1 MTFEQLKYFIA
12 ITEHPTFLDAA
23 ESLHMSQSALSKQ
36 IMKLEKELGIL
47 LLDRSHRNAKLTE
60 AGTIFYQEAK
70 ALIRQYDQMLS
81 RMRSYK
87 DASRQEIHVGTLP
100 ILNQYQLTPLFK
112 KFTELN
118 PGIHITI
125 AEIEEQELLNGLN
138 TGLYDVIIAR
148 ANMVNSRQ
156 YTAYPL
162 REDELMAILP
172 DSHRLAGRT
181 SLKLSDIA
189 NEDFILMNP
198 YTSIYHLCIDNLKS
212 CGIKPNII
220 RTARVESILS
230 AVSIG
235 DGISL
240 LAKSN
245 LRVFH
250 HENIAAIPLNPPIRL
265 PVVIA
270 RKKADPADWAVKN
283 FIHYFLS

>member
-1 MTFEQLKYFIA
+1 MHGLK
-12 ITEHPTFLDAA
+12 
-23 ESLHMSQSALSKQ
+23 S
-36 IMKLEKELGIL
+36 
-47 LLDRSHRNAKLTE
+47 
-60 AGTIFYQEAK
+60 
-70 ALIRQYDQMLS
+70 
-81 RMRSYK
+81 
-87 DASRQEIHVGTLP
+87 
-100 ILNQYQLTPLFK
+100 
-112 KFTELN
+112 
-118 PGIHITI
+118 
-125 AEIEEQELLNGLN
+125 
-138 TGLYDVIIAR
+138 GLYDVIIAR

>member
-47 LLDRSHRNAKLTE
+47 LLDRSHRNAELTE

-70 ALIRQYDQMLS
+70 ALIRQYDQILS

-118 PGIHITI
+118 PGIHVTI
-125 AEIEEQELLNGLN
+125 AEIEEQELLHGLN